1 MARTIR
7 PVASANLSDKERAAA
22 RARTKRKI
30 TALRRAARM
39 LSSQE
44 ARALPSAK
52 RGRARAP
59 SETQEDTSDSET
71 EEDDSASATRS
82 APPASSGYAKGVRRR
97 SPAAAEAEQEEEE
110 DGWADEARGIFRAHE
125 GRRALVDGN
134 EASDRAWL
142 GKPHAPAAR
151 AVFRSIFPAAAK
163 VEVDNA
169 WLCDR
174 V

>member
-71 EEDDSASATRS
+71 EEDESASATRS
-82 APPASSGYAKGVRRR
+82 APPASSGYARECAAAHRLLWRWSRRR
-97 SPAAAEAEQEEEE
+97 EAGGQQ
-110 DGWADEARGIFRAHE
+110 GG
-125 GRRALVDGN
+125 L
-134 EASDRAWL
+134 
-142 GKPHAPAAR
+142 
-151 AVFRSIFPAAAK
+151 
-163 VEVDNA
+163 
-169 WLCDR
+169 
-174 V
+174 